1 MSIPVGTKFIGISPN
16 VNMTE
21 RKSAQANSPSEV
33 YTIEDIKDGGV
44 PDSRT
49 ITINGT
55 TSDLTAN
62 RTYTVTDANLSTSDI
77 TTNNVSTSKHGFA
90 PKAPN
95 DTSQYLRGDGNWASI
110 PTTTG
115 VWGISN
121 TSGVY
126 TFYSTLTLAMA
137 AATSGQT
144 IELFADVIETGAV
157 TITLKNGV
165 NFNFNGHTYTL
176 NNANTVNALQDNGV
190 AVNCTIFN
198 GSILR
203 TGGAGYALSVTGASL
218 IRGDKFNL
226 LGATGGQYN
235 CLSINNANAAVYNMF
250 CRNSAGFGTIIL
262 AGSLYDS
269 VCIGVNGVGLYTT
282 GLVSNCTASGFGAQS
297 LQIAAGGR
305 AIKCI
310 AYNGTVAIE
319 NSGIAIDCVAYN
331 TIGIAMNIQ
340 GGSTSLN
347 CSAFSTASTGLS
359 SNGNGTIE
367 NCRGFSTAGVGIGMI
382 NGRIDSCIAYS
393 ATSNAITTT
402 NSGGITS
409 QIVNSHAISV
419 AAAAISAANA
429 NAGST
434 IHKTMVECYWP
445 NAGGHA
451 VVTSSAGA
459 NLEVIQCF
467 LRTNNTS
474 ANAINSTVA
483 KTVNYSQNA
492 YKGMTTPI
500 NANITQGITNTEDNQ
515 GNILI

>member
-1 MSIPVGTKFIGISPN
+1 LSSTDLIEVSSLSGSTY
-16 VNMTE
+16 
-21 RKSAQANSPSEV
+21 NSKKITGQEL
-33 YTIEDIKDGGV
+33 IDGV
-44 PDSRT
+44 LSLRSLA
-49 ITINGT
+49 INGT
-55 TSDLTAN
+55 TQDLSAN
-62 RTYTVTDANLSTSDI
+62 RTFTVTDANLSTSDV
-77 TTNNVSTSKHGFA
+77 TTNDVSITKHGFA

-95 DTSQYLRGDGNWASI
+95 DITKFLRGDGTWAVAGAAS
-110 PTTTG
+110 G

-126 TFYSTLTLAMA
+126 TFYTTLTLAMA

-144 IELFADVIETGAV
+144 IELFADVTETSAV

-250 CRNSAGFGTIIL
+250 CRNSAGFGTIIN

-269 VCIGVNGVGLYTT
+269 VCIGLNGVGLYTA
-282 GLVSNCTASGFGAQS
+282 GLVSNCTAVGNGASS
-297 LQIAAGGR
+297 LQIVAGGR

-310 AYNGTVAIE
+310 AYNGTTAIE
-319 NSGIAIDCVAYN
+319 NSGTAIDCVAYS
-331 TIGIAMNIQ
+331 TTGIAMTIQ

-347 CSAFSTASTGLS
+347 CSAFSTASTGLN

-367 NCRGFSTAGVGIGMI
+367 NCRGFSTAGIGIAMI
-382 NGRIDSCIAYS
+382 NGGIDSCIAYS

-402 NSGGITS
+402 NSGGATS
-409 QIVNSHAISV
+409 KIVNSHAISI

-434 IHKTMVECYWP
+434 IHKTMVECYWS

-451 VVTSSAGA
+451 VIASSAGA
-459 NLEVIQCF
+459 NLEVVQCF
-467 LRTNNTS
+467 LRTLNTS

>member
-1 MSIPVGTKFIGISPN
+1 MSTGIN
-16 VNMTE
+16 I
-21 RKSAQANSPSEV
+21 APSV
-33 YTIEDIKDGGV
+33 
-44 PDSRT
+44 
-49 ITINGT
+49 
-55 TSDLTAN
+55 
-62 RTYTVTDANLSTSDI
+62 
-77 TTNNVSTSKHGFA
+77 
-90 PKAPN
+90 
-95 DTSQYLRGDGNWASI
+95 AS
-110 PTTTG
+110 G
-115 VWGISN
+115 VWGIAN

-126 TFYSTLTLAMA
+126 TYYTTLTLAMA
-137 AATSGQT
+137 AATAGQT
-144 IELFADVIETGAV
+144 IELFADVTETGNV
-157 TITLKNGV
+157 SVNLKDGV

-226 LGATGGQYN
+226 LGATVTTYN
-235 CLSINNANAAVYNMF
+235 CLLINNANAAIYNMF
-250 CRNSAGFGTIIL
+250 CRNSAGFATFVG
-262 AGSLYDS
+262 AGALYDS
-269 VCIGVNGVGLYTT
+269 ICIALNGVGIYTT
-282 GLVSNCTASGFGAQS
+282 GLVNNCTAVGVGAAS
-297 LQIAAGGR
+297 LQIGAGGK

-319 NSGIAIDCVAYN
+319 NSGIAIDCSAYS
-331 TIGIAMNIQ
+331 TTGIAMTIQ
-340 GGSTSLN
+340 GGSTTLN
-347 CSAFSTASTGLS
+347 CTAFSTASTGLL
-359 SNGNGTIE
+359 SNGNGTMQ
-367 NCRGFSTAGVGIGMI
+367 NCRGFSTAGVGIVMV
-382 NGRIDSCIAYS
+382 NGRIDGCIAYS
-393 ATSNAITTT
+393 ATNNAIVTT
-402 NSGGITS
+402 NSGGTIS
-409 QIVNSHAISV
+409 QIVNSHAIAI

-434 IHKTMVECYWP
+434 IHKTMVECYWS

-451 VVTSSAGA
+451 VVASSAGA
-459 NLEVIQCF
+459 NLEVVQCF
-467 LRTNNTS
+467 LKTLNTS

>member
-1 MSIPVGTKFIGISPN
+1 LNAVSS
-16 VNMTE
+16 
-21 RKSAQANSPSEV
+21 SYA
-33 YTIEDIKDGGV
+33 
-44 PDSRT
+44 
-49 ITINGT
+49 
-55 TSDLTAN
+55 LTASFV
-62 RTYTVTDANLSTSDI
+62 TASAVIGTVTSSSYALSASY
-77 TTNNVSTSKHGFA
+77 A
-90 PKAPN
+90 PV
-95 DTSQYLRGDGNWASI
+95 TI
-110 PTTTG
+110 PSG
-115 VWGISN
+115 PWGISN
-121 TSGVY
+121 SSGSY
-126 TFYSTLTLAMA
+126 TYYQSLSASIA
-137 AATSGQT
+137 AAISDQT
-144 IELFADVIETGAV
+144 IELFADIIETGNV
-157 TITLKNGV
+157 SVNLKNGV

-235 CLSINNANAAVYNMF
+235 CLLINNGNAAVYNMF

-269 VCIGVNGVGLYTT
+269 ICIALNGIGLYTT
-282 GLVSNCTASGFGAQS
+282 GLVNNCTALGTGAQS

-310 AYNGTVAIE
+310 AYNGTAAIE
-319 NSGIAIDCVAYN
+319 NSGTAIDCVAYS
-331 TIGIAMNIQ
+331 TTGIAMTIQ
-340 GGSTSLN
+340 PGSINLN
-347 CSAFSTASTGLS
+347 CTAFSTASTGLNNNGS
-359 SNGNGTIE
+359 STIE
-367 NCRGFSTAGVGIGMI
+367 NCRGFSTAGIGIAMI

-402 NSGGITS
+402 NSGGTTS
-409 QIVNSHAISV
+409 QIVNSHAISI

-434 IHKTMVECYWP
+434 IHKTMVECYWS

-451 VVTSSAGA
+451 VIASSAGV
-459 NLEVIQCF
+459 NLEVVQCF
-467 LRTNNTS
+467 LRTLNTS